1 MQTDPQ
7 VVLVTG
13 ASSGIG
19 HAIAL
24 ALARNGHIV
33 YASMR
38 ETEGKNAQRVARL
51 RQLAK
56 RENIALGTL
65 ELDVLSETGC
75 RAAVDAVLGKEGRLD
90 VVVNNAGMLMQG
102 ISESFSIDQVA
113 RIIDTNALSWLRV
126 NRAVLPAM
134 RRQGH
139 GLLMYVGSTT
149 ARLHE
154 PFLGPYVASKVA
166 GDALAEIMGM
176 EVGPFGIESVTLVPG
191 AFTTGTEHFAHA
203 QAPAYAAIVE
213 QYGDLAARMATL
225 GDKLNAIDAANGG
238 ALTVEDVG
246 SAACQVLS
254 MPRGTRPSRVI
265 IDGQQK
271 GTEAIDAV
279 YHMKQTAFL
288 AQLGLA
294 DLAPPA
300 PQAVAPA
307 APGDQEKI
315 HGHLG

>member
-1 MQTDPQ
+1 MRKDPQ

-13 ASSGIG
+13 ASSGLG
-19 HAIAL
+19 QAIAL

-38 ETEGKNAQRVARL
+38 ETEGKNAQRVAEL

-65 ELDVLSETGC
+65 ELDVLSETAC
-75 RAAVDAVLGKEGRLD
+75 RAAVDAILGKEGRLD
-90 VVVNNAGMLMQG
+90 VAVNNAGMLMQG

-176 EVGPFGIESVTLVPG
+176 EVRPFGIESVTLVPG

-238 ALTVEDVG
+238 ALTVDDVG
-246 SAACQVLS
+246 RAACQVLS
-254 MPRGTRPSRVI
+254 MSRGTRPSRVI

-279 YHMKQTAFL
+279 YHEKQAAFL
-288 AQLGLA
+288 AHLGLA
-294 DLAPPA
+294 DLAPAA

-307 APGDQEKI
+307 SPGASGEIQE
-315 HGHLG
+315 HRG

>member
-1 MQTDPQ
+1 MHQHHPQ

-19 HAIAL
+19 RAIAL
-24 ALARNGHIV
+24 SLARDGHIV

-38 ETEGKNAQRVARL
+38 ATAGKNAARVAAL
-51 RQLAK
+51 RELAQH
-56 RENIALGTL
+56 ENLALHTL

-75 RAAVDAVLGKEGRLD
+75 RAAVDSILDREERLD

-102 ISESFSIDQVA
+102 VTESFSIDQMA

-126 NRAVLPAM
+126 NRAVLPTM

-154 PFLGPYVASKVA
+154 PFMGPYIASKAA

-176 EVGPFGIESVTLVPG
+176 EVRPFGIESVILVPG

-203 QAPAYAAIVE
+203 EAPAYAAIVE
-213 QYGDLAARMATL
+213 QYGAIPARMAGL
-225 GDKLNAIDAANGG
+225 GDKLDAVDQANGG
-238 ALTVEDVG
+238 GLSVDDVG
-246 SAACQVLS
+246 RAACQVIA
-254 MPRGTRPSRVI
+254 MPHGQRPSRI
-265 IDGQQK
+265 TIDGQRK
-271 GTEAIDAV
+271 DTEAIDAV
-279 YHMKQTAFL
+279 YHEKQAAFL
-288 AQLGLA
+288 GQLGLA

-300 PQAVAPA
+300 PATQGQV
-307 APGDQEKI
+307 
-315 HGHLG
+315 

>member
-1 MQTDPQ
+1 MREDQQ

-24 ALARNGHIV
+24 ALARHGHVV

-38 ETEGKNAQRVARL
+38 ETAGKNAQRGAEL

-56 RENIALGTL
+56 RENIALCAL
-65 ELDVLSETGC
+65 ELDVLSETAC
-75 RAAVDAVLGKEGRLD
+75 RAAVDTILGKEGHLD

-102 ISESFSIDQVA
+102 MTESFSIDQVA

-176 EVGPFGIESVTLVPG
+176 EVRPFGIESVTLVPG

-213 QYGDLAARMATL
+213 QYGDLSARMTAL

-246 SAACQVLS
+246 HAACQVLS
-254 MPRGTRPSRVI
+254 TPRGARPSRVI

-271 GTEAIDAV
+271 GTEAIDAI
-279 YHMKQTAFL
+279 YHVKQTAFL

-300 PQAVAPA
+300 PAP
-307 APGDQEKI
+307 PGRAGEKS
-315 HGHLG
+315 

>member
-1 MQTDPQ
+1 MPQDQQ

-24 ALARNGHIV
+24 SLAYDGHVV

-38 ETEGKNAQRVARL
+38 ETAGKNAERVAQL
-51 RQLAK
+51 QQLAK
-56 RENIALGTL
+56 RDDIALRTL

-75 RAAVDAVLGKEGRLD
+75 RAAVDAILDREGRLD

-102 ISESFSIDQVA
+102 VTESFSIDQVA
-113 RIIDTNALSWLRV
+113 HILDTNALSWLRV
-126 NRAVLPAM
+126 NRAALPAM

-176 EVGPFGIESVTLVPG
+176 EVRPFGIDSVTLVPG
-191 AFTTGTEHFAHA
+191 AFTAGTEHFAHA
-203 QAPAYAAIVE
+203 QQPAYGAIVE
-213 QYGDLAARMATL
+213 QYGELTARMANL

-238 ALTVEDVG
+238 ALSVAEVG
-246 SAACQVLS
+246 RAACQILA
-254 MPRGTRPSRVI
+254 MARGARPSRVI
-265 IDGQQK
+265 IDGQRK
-271 GTEAIDAV
+271 GTGAIDAI
-279 YHMKQTAFL
+279 YHEKQTAFL
-288 AQLGLA
+288 RQLGLA
-294 DLAPPA
+294 DLAPPVPA
-300 PQAVAPA
+300 AADVAP
-307 APGDQEKI
+307 PTRQ
-315 HGHLG
+315 GHTGGTP